1 MAARTRGSGSAGED
15 PIGGGP
21 ERAVSFALPADL
33 GRAVRTL
40 DDDSL
45 DRLVKAAVAES
56 RRRGRDAPRPRRSR
70 RQPAA
75 VTPGQERMILAAF
88 DAGLKPAAI
97 AREFRLSRDR
107 VNTVVAAKRRA

>member
-1 MAARTRGSGSAGED
+1 MTACTRGSGPAGAERV
-15 PIGGGP
+15 GGGS
-21 ERAVSFALPADL
+21 ERAASLALPADL
-33 GRAVRTL
+33 GSAVRNL

-45 DRLVKAAVAES
+45 DRLVKAAVAEA
-56 RRRGRDAPRPRRSR
+56 RRRSR
-70 RQPAA
+70 EIPGAKQTTRQPAA

-107 VNTVVAAKRRA
+107 VNAVITAKRRA